1 VTETRRKEVKE
12 EMIIERGKKGFT
24 LIEMLI
30 VLIII
35 AVLAVVVLP
44 RIMNARRKAKDDAT
58 RQTMAELDTAVENFE
73 ADVGCYPVAIS
84 DLLVK
89 PTGAYT
95 GKGVVGA
102 VVGDV
107 IVSDATDLWRGPYFK
122 TTGTSIAV
130 PADNAGSWTVKYDLL
145 TTLGKV
151 KIVSTKKGMD
161 GNYYSDW

>member
-1 VTETRRKEVKE
+1 
-12 EMIIERGKKGFT
+12 MIIERGKKGFT

-73 ADVGCYPVAIS
+73 ADVGCYPVAVS
-84 DLLVK
+84 DLLVA
-89 PTGAYT
+89 PGGAYS

-102 VVGDV
+102 AVGDV
-107 IVSDATDLWRGPYFK
+107 VVSDATDLWRGPYFK
-122 TTGTSIAV
+122 TTGTTITVIAD
-130 PADNAGSWTVKYDLL
+130 PAASWTIKYDSL

-151 KIVSTKKGMD
+151 KITGSTKKGMD
-161 GNYYSDW
+161 GNYYTDW